1 MEKLIEELIIAI
13 QSLGQ
18 RGWFDY
24 IQLVATVTSIII
36 SAIAVFVAVK
46 IPKQIAEQ
54 QLKLE

>member
-46 IPKQIAEQ
+46 IP
-54 QLKLE
+54 